1 VCDRDT
7 LDHPRFGAHGRRGLQ
22 SRRSHPFKLSPQ
34 KTVRLSIDLFESHSV
49 ADVPFLN
56 FSEKPYSQPEIT

>member
-1 VCDRDT
+1 MAAAVI
-7 LDHPRFGAHGRRGLQ
+7 Q

-49 ADVPFLN
+49 ADVPYLN